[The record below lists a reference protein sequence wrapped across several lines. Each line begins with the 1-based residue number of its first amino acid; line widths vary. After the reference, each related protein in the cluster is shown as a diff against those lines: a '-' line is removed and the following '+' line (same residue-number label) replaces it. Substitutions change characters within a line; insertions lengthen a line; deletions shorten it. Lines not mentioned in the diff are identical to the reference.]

1 MLKAASVD
9 RRLLVFWFQ
18 LPRSFGSLRL
28 NQKAS
33 PSPLTAWLTKLALL
47 LVCVPRSYFLGCLF
61 FHRMS
66 FFLSSFT
73 FWGTPLFSSE
83 AFLLSPFVFSGMPFF
98 IRGLFVNPFVFSG
111 VPLFYQRSF
120 CYAPLHFWGFLFFHR
135 RSFC

>member
-33 PSPLTAWLTKLALL
+33 PSPLTAWSSCLCAAFIFFG
-47 LVCVPRSYFLGCLF
+47 VPLF
-61 FHRMS
+61 S
-66 FFLSSFT
+66 SDVFFLSSFT

-120 CYAPLHFWGFLFFHR
+120 CYAPLHFWRFLFFHR